1 MKRFLPYAR
10 SAAAAVTF
18 LCLVSP
24 ASAFELAPFKD
35 HLFAYPGI
43 IGSSDGGDRLVVDY
57 QEMRDINGRDQVPE
71 RRVKRR
77 YVDLAPR
84 RRENENTID
93 TPNGKISFASVGRA
107 TGARLVTFYIHGR
120 GGDQRQGVN
129 DYTFGGNFNRIK
141 NLMVRNSSLYV
152 SPDAGA
158 LDDAAVERVRHL
170 IAAVLRQAGEARL
183 VLACAS
189 AGGAVCHALA
199 DDASLVGRMAG
210 IAFLGSY
217 GLDSYF
223 ASAAYRGN
231 VPLFLAHGSADSIIS
246 YEGIASF
253 YERARKTPAYPV
265 RLIRFET
272 GGHGTPIRMTDWRD
286 MINWMLRAG

>member
-1 MKRFLPYAR
+1 MA
-10 SAAAAVTF
+10 
-18 LCLVSP
+18 SP
-24 ASAFELAPFKD
+24 AWAFELAPFKD

-43 IGSSDGGDRLVVDY
+43 IDSRDGGDRLVVDY
-57 QEMRDINGRDQVPE
+57 REMRDINGRDQVPE
-71 RRVKRR
+71 RRVKRH
-77 YVDLAPR
+77 YVDFAPR
-84 RRENENTID
+84 RQENPNSID
-93 TPNGKISFASVGRA
+93 TPHGEISFVSVGRA

-120 GGDQRQGVN
+120 GGDQKQGVN

-158 LDDAAVERVRHL
+158 LDEAAVERVRYL

-199 DDASLVGRMAG
+199 DDASLVGRMEG

-223 ASAAYRGN
+223 DSAAYRRE
-231 VPLFLAHGSADSIIS
+231 VPLFLAHGSADSVIS
-246 YEGIASF
+246 FEGIAAF
-253 YERARKTPAYPV
+253 YERVQKTPGYPV
-265 RLIRFET
+265 RLVRFET